1 MKKYTIKLYYLLFS
15 IFLLIV
21 VIIIT
26 LNISFLTIELKEHTN
41 QKIVL
46 QKIVKPGDNFSL
58 KYTHSVAQTPVWE
71 IFEITDKGGLILT
84 ETCFS
89 DHGAGLPYTNF
100 ENEIFIK
107 EDNKF
112 KIKNMSRE
120 IELPLYYR
128 IGEIRDNY
136 FIYREEEVNLSKKLG
151 DSIATIDITRID
163 LFNYLLKYF
172 AG

>member
-1 MKKYTIKLYYLLFS
+1 MKKYTIKYYLLFS

-26 LNISFLTIELKEHTN
+26 INISFLTIELKEHTN
-41 QKIVL
+41 QKIIL
-46 QKIVKPGDNFSL
+46 QKIVKPGDIFSL

-71 IFEITDKGGLILT
+71 IFKITDKGGLILI
-84 ETCFS
+84 ETYFS

-128 IGEIRDNY
+128 VGEIRENY
-136 FIYREEEVNLSKKLG
+136 FIFQQEEINLSKMLG
-151 DSIATIDITRID
+151 NSVATIDIVQIN
-163 LFNYLLKYF
+163 LFNYLLKYLV
-172 AG
+172 G